1 MSTSIRYTLIAML
14 LTVSYL
20 FPESSFV
27 DFRQNEISVKVTQ
40 EALTSIDKDMFS
52 AGLTGITEIDRLRDD
67 YPVQSVKFHFPSIHN
82 SSLDQWLQ
90 IRFSDAVDV
99 TTVADAYNT
108 LSSILVAE
116 AIPIHKIYQTPND
129 PSFSSQ
135 WHISQ
140 TNDADIDAPE
150 AWDIQTGN
158 PEIIVAVMDTGVR
171 WWHKDLAGALAD
183 NTDRNSIRGNIWIN
197 TNELSDT
204 DSGVDE
210 DGNGYND
217 DWVGWDFVTGNP
229 QSYSWDGED
238 YDVED
243 NDPRDFN
250 GHGTHCAG
258 NVGAINN
265 NGEGGG
271 SAAGGWG
278 EDANG
283 YGNGVKIMS
292 LRIGW
297 NDRFIILESGY
308 VDMGFAAN
316 AFVYARDNGA
326 RIASCSWGSSETTVL
341 REAVNYFIYG
351 HTENPTSGEDVQG
364 LIFKAAGNDDDE
376 ASDYLSDRTD
386 VIAVAATDE
395 NDTKASFSTYGTW
408 VDISAPGNNIFSTH
422 HDHNN
427 PDVDDYETMSGTS
440 MATPIT
446 AGVTALIWSFDPQL
460 KAPDIQMALF
470 NGSDNIES
478 KLNAQ
483 YQSKM
488 GIGRVNAKTSLDI
501 ISSPSA
507 IDLDG
512 GKTIDVYNLAQ
523 NYPNPFNPSTKINYE
538 LTITNY
544 VKLEVFNSAGQ
555 KVRTLVNEI
564 QEAGNHAV
572 RFNANGLASGVYL
585 YRLSTGNGL
594 VSTKKM
600 ILMR

>member
-1 MSTSIRYTLIAML
+1 MPIRTRYTLIAIL
-14 LTVSYL
+14 LTISYL
-20 FPESSFV
+20 FSDTSFIG
-27 DFRQNEISVKVTQ
+27 FRQNEISVKLTQ
-40 EALTSIDKDMFS
+40 EALKSVDKNMFS
-52 AGLTGITEIDRLRDD
+52 AGLTGITEIDQLRNDF
-67 YPVQSVKFHFPSIHN
+67 PVQSIKFHFPLTHHSA
-82 SSLDQWLQ
+82 LDQWLQ
-90 IRFSDAVDV
+90 IRFSGPVDV
-99 TTVADAYNT
+99 TTVANAYGA
-108 LSSILVAE
+108 LSSVLIAE
-116 AIPIHKIYQTPND
+116 TIPIHKIYQTPND
-129 PSFSSQ
+129 PGLSSQ
-135 WHISQ
+135 WHITQ

-183 NTDRNSIRGNIWIN
+183 NTDRTSIRGNIWIN
-197 TNELSDT
+197 TNELANT
-204 DSGVDE
+204 DSNFDE

-229 QSYSWDGED
+229 QSYSWTGED

-243 NDPRDFN
+243 NDPRDYN

-297 NDRFIILESGY
+297 NDKLFILETGY

-326 RIASCSWGSSETTVL
+326 RIASCSWGSSETTAL

-351 HTENPTSGEDVQG
+351 HTSNPAPDEDVQG
-364 LIFKAAGNDDDE
+364 LIFKAAGNDDNE
-376 ASDYLSDRTD
+376 ASDYLSDRSD

-395 NDTKASFSTYGTW
+395 NDTKASFSTYGSW
-408 VDISAPGNNIFSTH
+408 VDISAPGNNIYSTH

-427 PDVDDYETMSGTS
+427 PTVDDYEVMSGTS

-446 AGVTALIWSFDPQL
+446 AGVTALIWSYDPQL
-460 KAPDIQMALF
+460 KAPDIQSALF

-478 KLNAQ
+478 NLNAQ
-483 YQSKM
+483 YQTKM

-507 IDLDG
+507 IDKEG
-512 GKTIDVYNLAQ
+512 GKTIGIYNLNQ
-523 NYPNPFNPSTKINYE
+523 NYPNPFNPSTVIGYQLPRAGHAEIAVYNT
-538 LTITNY
+538 L
-544 VKLEVFNSAGQ
+544 GQ
-555 KVRTLVNEI
+555 KVRTLVNGQ
-564 QEAGNHAV
+564 QEAGNHSV
-572 RFNANGLASGVYL
+572 ILNAAGLASGVYVYKL
-585 YRLSTGNGL
+585 TTDNGF
-594 VSTKKM
+594 TQTRKM
-600 ILMR
+600 IFMR

>member
-1 MSTSIRYTLIAML
+1 MSRSIRYTLIA
-14 LTVSYL
+14 VL
-20 FPESSFV
+20 FSISLSFAESSFV
-27 DFRQNEISVKVTQ
+27 GFRQNEISVKITQ
-40 EALTSIDKDMFS
+40 DAFKLIDKNMFPS
-52 AGLTGITEIDRLRDD
+52 GLTGITEIDQLHDE
-67 YPVQSVKFHFPSIHN
+67 YSVQTIKFHFPTVHN
-82 SSLDQWLQ
+82 SALDQWLK
-90 IRFSDAVDV
+90 IKFSDQVDV
-99 TTVADAYNT
+99 TSIANAYTALN
-108 LSSILVAE
+108 SVSIAE
-116 AIPIHKIYQTPND
+116 PIPIHKIYQMPND
-129 PSFSSQ
+129 PNLSSQ
-135 WHISQ
+135 WHINQS
-140 TNDADIDAPE
+140 NDADIDAPE
-150 AWDIQTGN
+150 AWDIETGN

-183 NTDRNSIRGNIWIN
+183 NTDRNSIHGNIWIN
-197 TNELSDT
+197 TNEIADT
-204 DSGVDE
+204 SSVIDE

-265 NGEGGG
+265 NGKGGG

-297 NDRFIILESGY
+297 NDKFIILESGY

-351 HTENPTSGEDVQG
+351 HTAEPAPGEDVQG
-364 LIFKAAGNDDDE
+364 LIFKAAGNDDNE
-376 ASDYLSDRTD
+376 ASDYLSDRID

-408 VDISAPGNNIFSTH
+408 VDISAPGNNIYSTH

-427 PDVDDYETMSGTS
+427 PTVDDYEVMSGTS
-440 MATPIT
+440 MATPIS
-446 AGVTALIWSFDPQL
+446 AGVTALIWSYDPQL
-460 KAPDIQMALF
+460 KAPDIKTALF

-478 KLNAQ
+478 NLGSQ

-488 GIGRVNAKTSLDI
+488 GIGRVNAKASLDL

-507 IDLDG
+507 MDKGDG
-512 GKTIDVYNLAQ
+512 FALKQFKLNQ
-523 NYPNPFNPSTKINYE
+523 NYPNPFNPSTAINYQ
-538 LTITNY
+538 L
-544 VKLEVFNSAGQ
+544 SAVSDVQLSVYNTLGQ
-555 KVRTLVNEI
+555 KVRTLINGL
-564 QEAGNHAV
+564 QEAGNHTV
-572 RFNANGLASGVYL
+572 TFNANGLASGVYL
-585 YRLSTGNGL
+585 YRLSTGNGTVL
-594 VSTKKM
+594 TKKM
-600 ILMR
+600 ILIQ